1 YSPSHGAK
9 AGVCVTSVA
18 FDTLK
23 FANRLKTAGV
33 PAAHAEAEAEAL
45 AEVLEINLQGLAESE
60 SKNGKALARLEA
72 NMKEGFAQVD
82 QRFAQVDQRFEKID
96 QRFEKIDQRFEK
108 IDQRF
113 AQVDQRFEQIAKDF
127 AQLDKNMDQRLGQL
141 DKALEQRFGQ
151 LEKALEQRF
160 AKTEGDTL
168 LLKWMFGVIV
178 TSLVALIIKAF
189 F

>member
-1 YSPSHGAK
+1 MCDICS
-9 AGVCVTSVA
+9 VCVTSVA

-96 QRFEKIDQRFEK
+96 QRFEKIDQRF
-108 IDQRF
+108 

-178 TSLVALIIKAF
+178 TSLIALIIKAF

>member
-1 YSPSHGAK
+1 
-9 AGVCVTSVA
+9 A

-60 SKNGKALARLEA
+60 SKNGKVLARLEA

-96 QRFEKIDQRFEK
+96 QRLEKHFEKLDQRFEK
-108 IDQRF
+108 
-113 AQVDQRFEQIAKDF
+113 
-127 AQLDKNMDQRLGQL
+127 
-141 DKALEQRFGQ
+141 LE
-151 LEKALEQRF
+151 ARF
-160 AKTEGDTL
+160 AKTEVDTRL
-168 LLKWMFGVIV
+168 HKWMLGVIV
-178 TSLVALIIKAF
+178 TGVVALIVRTF

>member
-1 YSPSHGAK
+1 MLYSPSHGAK
-9 AGVCVTSVA
+9 AGLCVTSVA

-72 NMKEGFAQVD
+72 DMKEGFAQVD
-82 QRFAQVDQRFEKID
+82 QRFVQMEKN
-96 QRFEKIDQRFEK
+96 

-113 AQVDQRFEQIAKDF
+113 AQVDT
-127 AQLDKNMDQRLGQL
+127 
-141 DKALEQRFGQ
+141 
-151 LEKALEQRF
+151 RF
-160 AKTEGDTL
+160 AEIKGEML
-168 LLKWMFGVIV
+168 LLKWMLGV
-178 TSLVALIIKAF
+178 LVAGVAALIIKAF

>member
-1 YSPSHGAK
+1 M
-9 AGVCVTSVA
+9 TSVA

-72 NMKEGFAQVD
+72 DMKEGFAQVD
-82 QRFAQVDQRFEKID
+82 QRFAQVDQRFVQMEKN
-96 QRFEKIDQRFEK
+96 

-113 AQVDQRFEQIAKDF
+113 AQVDT
-127 AQLDKNMDQRLGQL
+127 
-141 DKALEQRFGQ
+141 
-151 LEKALEQRF
+151 RF
-160 AKTEGDTL
+160 AEIKGEML
-168 LLKWMFGVIV
+168 LLKWMLGV
-178 TSLVALIIKAF
+178 LVAGVAALIIKAF

>member
-1 YSPSHGAK
+1 M
-9 AGVCVTSVA
+9 TSVA

-72 NMKEGFAQVD
+72 DMKEGFAQVD
-82 QRFAQVDQRFEKID
+82 QRFAQVDQRFVQMEKNM
-96 QRFEKIDQRFEK
+96 
-108 IDQRF
+108 DQRF
-113 AQVDQRFEQIAKDF
+113 AQVDT
-127 AQLDKNMDQRLGQL
+127 
-141 DKALEQRFGQ
+141 
-151 LEKALEQRF
+151 RF
-160 AKTEGDTL
+160 AEIKGEML
-168 LLKWMFGVIV
+168 LLKWMLGV
-178 TSLVALIIKAF
+178 LVAGVAALIIKAF

>member
-1 YSPSHGAK
+1 MLYSLSHAVK

-72 NMKEGFAQVD
+72 DMKEGFAQVD
-82 QRFAQVDQRFEKID
+82 QRFAQVDQRFVQMEKNM
-96 QRFEKIDQRFEK
+96 
-108 IDQRF
+108 DQRF
-113 AQVDQRFEQIAKDF
+113 AQVDT
-127 AQLDKNMDQRLGQL
+127 
-141 DKALEQRFGQ
+141 
-151 LEKALEQRF
+151 RF
-160 AKTEGDTL
+160 AEIKGEML
-168 LLKWMFGVIV
+168 LLKWMLGVIV
-178 TSLVALIIKAF
+178 AGVAALIIKAF

>member
-1 YSPSHGAK
+1 MLYSPPHGAK
-9 AGVCVTSVA
+9 AGLCVTSVA

-45 AEVLEINLQGLAESE
+45 AEVLEINLKDLAESE

-72 NMKEGFAQVD
+72 DMKEGFAQVNT
-82 QRFAQVDQRFEKID
+82 RFAQVDQRFEKI
-96 QRFEKIDQRFEK
+96 
-108 IDQRF
+108 
-113 AQVDQRFEQIAKDF
+113 
-127 AQLDKNMDQRLGQL
+127 DQRLGQL

-178 TSLVALIIKAF
+178 TSLIALIVRTF

>member
-1 YSPSHGAK
+1 MLYSPSHGAK

-45 AEVLEINLQGLAESE
+45 AEVLETNLQDLATKRDLRELELKLE
-60 SKNGKALARLEA
+60 SKIDK
-72 NMKEGFAQVD
+72 GFADVHKGFVD
-82 QRFAQVDQRFEKID
+82 VHKGFAEIKG
-96 QRFEKIDQRFEK
+96 E
-108 IDQRF
+108 
-113 AQVDQRFEQIAKDF
+113 
-127 AQLDKNMDQRLGQL
+127 M
-141 DKALEQRFGQ
+141 
-151 LEKALEQRF
+151 
-160 AKTEGDTL
+160 L

>member
-1 YSPSHGAK
+1 MRQDEINDGVLVGAQVHAEAPLIMVLHSPSHGAK
-9 AGVCVTSVA
+9 TGACVTSVA

-45 AEVLEINLQGLAESE
+45 AEVLEINLQGLATKQDLRELELKLE
-60 SKNGKALARLEA
+60 SKIDK
-72 NMKEGFAQVD
+72 GFADVHKGFID
-82 QRFAQVDQRFEKID
+82 AHKGFAEIKG
-96 QRFEKIDQRFEK
+96 E
-108 IDQRF
+108 
-113 AQVDQRFEQIAKDF
+113 
-127 AQLDKNMDQRLGQL
+127 M
-141 DKALEQRFGQ
+141 
-151 LEKALEQRF
+151 
-160 AKTEGDTL
+160 L

>member
-1 YSPSHGAK
+1 M
-9 AGVCVTSVA
+9 TSVA

-45 AEVLEINLQGLAESE
+45 AEVLETNLQDLATKRDLRELELKLE
-60 SKNGKALARLEA
+60 SKIDK
-72 NMKEGFAQVD
+72 GFADVHKG
-82 QRFAQVDQRFEKID
+82 FVEIKG
-96 QRFEKIDQRFEK
+96 E
-108 IDQRF
+108 
-113 AQVDQRFEQIAKDF
+113 
-127 AQLDKNMDQRLGQL
+127 M
-141 DKALEQRFGQ
+141 
-151 LEKALEQRF
+151 
-160 AKTEGDTL
+160 L

>member
-1 YSPSHGAK
+1 M
-9 AGVCVTSVA
+9 TSVA

-60 SKNGKALARLEA
+60 SKNGKALARLEVD
-72 NMKEGFAQVD
+72 MKEGFAQVD
-82 QRFAQVDQRFEKID
+82 QRFVQMEKN
-96 QRFEKIDQRFEK
+96 

-113 AQVDQRFEQIAKDF
+113 AQVDTRFVQME
-127 AQLDKNMDQRLGQL
+127 KNID
-141 DKALEQRFGQ
+141 
-151 LEKALEQRF
+151 QRF
-160 AKTEGDTL
+160 AQVDTRFAEIKGEML
-168 LLKWMFGVIV
+168 LLKWMLGV
-178 TSLVALIIKAF
+178 LVAGVAALIIKAF

>member
-1 YSPSHGAK
+1 M
-9 AGVCVTSVA
+9 TSVA

-72 NMKEGFAQVD
+72 DMKEGFAQVNT
-82 QRFAQVDQRFEKID
+82 RFAEIKG
-96 QRFEKIDQRFEK
+96 E
-108 IDQRF
+108 
-113 AQVDQRFEQIAKDF
+113 
-127 AQLDKNMDQRLGQL
+127 M
-141 DKALEQRFGQ
+141 
-151 LEKALEQRF
+151 
-160 AKTEGDTL
+160 L
-168 LLKWMFGVIV
+168 LLKWMLGV
-178 TSLVALIIKAF
+178 LVAGVAALIIKAF

>member
-1 YSPSHGAK
+1 MCDICS
-9 AGVCVTSVA
+9 VCVTSVA

-72 NMKEGFAQVD
+72 DMKEGFAQVD
-82 QRFAQVDQRFEKID
+82 QRFAQVDQRFVQMEKNM
-96 QRFEKIDQRFEK
+96 
-108 IDQRF
+108 DQRF
-113 AQVDQRFEQIAKDF
+113 AQVDT
-127 AQLDKNMDQRLGQL
+127 
-141 DKALEQRFGQ
+141 
-151 LEKALEQRF
+151 RF
-160 AKTEGDTL
+160 AEIKGEML
-168 LLKWMFGVIV
+168 LLKWMLGVIV
-178 TSLVALIIKAF
+178 AGVAALIIKAF

>member
-1 YSPSHGAK
+1 M
-9 AGVCVTSVA
+9 TSVA

-96 QRFEKIDQRFEK
+96 QRFEKIDQRF
-108 IDQRF
+108 

-127 AQLDKNMDQRLGQL
+127 AQLDKNMDQRLGVRQGVGATL
-141 DKALEQRFGQ
+141 RTA
-151 LEKALEQRF
+151 EKALEQRF

>member
-1 YSPSHGAK
+1 SHGAK
-9 AGVCVTSVA
+9 AGLCVTSVA

-72 NMKEGFAQVD
+72 DMKEGFAQVD
-82 QRFAQVDQRFEKID
+82 QRFAQVDQRFVQMEKNM
-96 QRFEKIDQRFEK
+96 
-108 IDQRF
+108 DQRF
-113 AQVDQRFEQIAKDF
+113 AQVDT
-127 AQLDKNMDQRLGQL
+127 
-141 DKALEQRFGQ
+141 
-151 LEKALEQRF
+151 RF
-160 AKTEGDTL
+160 AEIKGEML
-168 LLKWMFGVIV
+168 LLKWMLGVIV
-178 TSLVALIIKAF
+178 AGVAALIIKAF

>member
-1 YSPSHGAK
+1 M
-9 AGVCVTSVA
+9 TSVA

-72 NMKEGFAQVD
+72 DMKEGFAQVNT
-82 QRFAQVDQRFEKID
+82 RFAQV
-96 QRFEKIDQRFEK
+96 DQRFEK

-127 AQLDKNMDQRLGQL
+127 AQLDKNMDQRFAQV
-141 DKALEQRFGQ
+141 DQRFVEIKG
-151 LEKALEQRF
+151 EM
-160 AKTEGDTL
+160 L
-168 LLKWMFGVIV
+168 LLKWMFGCPRRRCDCTDHQSVFLSHAS
-178 TSLVALIIKAF
+178 TSSTPFKESTTTTRWPMPRMRSCSRT
-189 F
+189 

>member
-1 YSPSHGAK
+1 MLYSPSHGAK
-9 AGVCVTSVA
+9 AGDCVTSVA

-45 AEVLEINLQGLAESE
+45 AEVLETNLQDLATKRDLRELELKLE
-60 SKNGKALARLEA
+60 SKIDK
-72 NMKEGFAQVD
+72 GFADVHKGFVD
-82 QRFAQVDQRFEKID
+82 VHKGFAEIKG
-96 QRFEKIDQRFEK
+96 E
-108 IDQRF
+108 
-113 AQVDQRFEQIAKDF
+113 
-127 AQLDKNMDQRLGQL
+127 M
-141 DKALEQRFGQ
+141 
-151 LEKALEQRF
+151 
-160 AKTEGDTL
+160 L